1 VLTFLRRLIRLP
13 LRFVPNGR
21 IVRIKSGPLRG
32 WRWVTGSAP
41 HGCWIGTYER
51 DSQRVFVDNVHEGDV
66 VYDIG
71 ANAGFFTLLASK
83 LAGPRGGVYAF
94 EPLPQNLACLRK
106 HVLLNGRETIRVLP
120 FAVAATSGKTRFAI
134 AHNPSQGG
142 LSEHGELEVEIRS
155 LDDLVA
161 AGMERPG
168 FMKIDVEGA
177 ESEVLAGASALL
189 DESHPTILLST
200 HGWQQHERCSAVL
213 QEHGYALT
221 LLRDGAADG
230 NYMLLATF
238 AASRA
243 R

>member
-1 VLTFLRRLIRLP
+1 MLSFIGRLIRLP
-13 LRFVPNGR
+13 LRLVPSGR
-21 IVRIKSGPLRG
+21 VVRVKLGPLRG

-51 DSQRVFVDNVHEGDV
+51 DSQRTFIENVREGDV

-83 LAGPRGGVYAF
+83 LAGPKGVVYAF
-94 EPLPQNLACLRK
+94 EPLPRNIDCLRK
-106 HVLLNGRETIRVLP
+106 HVALNACENVRVLP
-120 FAVAATSGKTRFAI
+120 FAAAARSGKTRFAI

-142 LSEHGELEVEIRS
+142 LSEHGELEVEIHS

-161 AGMERPG
+161 GGMERPA

-189 DESHPTILLST
+189 RESHPTILLST
-200 HGWQQHERCSAVL
+200 HGWEQQERCVATL
-213 QEHGYALT
+213 KEHGYALT

-230 NYMLLATF
+230 NYMLLA
-238 AASRA
+238 SL
-243 R
+243 